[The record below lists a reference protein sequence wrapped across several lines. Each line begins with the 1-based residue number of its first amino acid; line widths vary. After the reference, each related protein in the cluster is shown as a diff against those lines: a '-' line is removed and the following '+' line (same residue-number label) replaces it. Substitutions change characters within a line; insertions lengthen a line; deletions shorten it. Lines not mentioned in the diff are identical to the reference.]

1 MKSVGF
7 AVNNVPRTYVYNQ
20 IGMRVRIGTIWLIIG
35 EISDLVHTEQIA
47 MHVKDKILDENR

>member
-7 AVNNVPRTYVYNQ
+7 AVNNVPRAYVYNQ

-35 EISDLVHTEQIA
+35 EISDLVNAQQISI
-47 MHVKDKILDENR
+47 HVKDNLLDENR